1 MFVEVSFALILPY
14 FIGGALWPRIFTVS
28 EHAQWY
34 LSRSIALPSYRCFDT
49 ISKCQTI
56 DPLNL
61 LIMLAMDDLVLIF
74 FSALTTYSR
83 RSVILYNA
91 ASCSLLF

>member
-1 MFVEVSFALILPY
+1 MFVEASFALILPY

-28 EHAQWY
+28 DHAQWY
-34 LSRSIALPSYRCFDT
+34 LSRSIALPSDLCFDT

-56 DPLNL
+56 DPLKL

-74 FSALTTYSR
+74 FSALTPYSR

-91 ASCSLLF
+91 ASYSLLF